1 MLKPH
6 EKHHEETIVKRGGG
20 KHKHDEHGGAW
31 KVAFADF
38 CLALMCLFLVL
49 WLMAARN
56 TESLQHIMT
65 EADGAKTDQ
74 GKGVMPEQ
82 VGGPRGSLIERFPMP
97 RTGNSDAPGKQLASG
112 EASPEVSATAAK
124 VTYDTPADLAA
135 LSKALTQMSAEFGL
149 SSNLESVI
157 TPYGLRVMM
166 HDTDHQGMFVRGSAV
181 PTDKFR
187 SMLRKMGQL
196 FSHMENQMLVVGH
209 TDSLQYADT
218 SYSAFSNWTLSS
230 NRAMSSRAQLL
241 AGSMNPESVLQVVGM
256 ADRAPLNPKQPDA
269 GVNRRIELL
278 ILTTAQARAVAGM
291 FGVPDNKSALNEDI
305 DTSLPDVSMLQKLR
319 EKIMPLEKNSGKAG
333 SYNEARGGQRSEPRN
348 GQGTGQRDGQ
358 GTGQREGQRDGQRD
372 GQR

>member
-1 MLKPH
+1 VLKPH
-6 EKHHEETIVKRGGG
+6 DSKAHEQTIVKRGGG

-56 TESLQHIMT
+56 TESLQQILT

-97 RTGNSDAPGKQLASG
+97 HNANADTPGKEKSTG
-112 EASPEVSATAAK
+112 SPSTTVSPDTK
-124 VTYDTPADLAA
+124 VSYDSEGDLQA
-135 LSKALTQMSAEFGL
+135 LSRALSAMSAEFGL
-149 SSNLESVI
+149 ASNLESVV

-181 PTDKFR
+181 PTDRFR
-187 SMLRKMGQL
+187 SLLRKMGPL
-196 FSHMENQMLVVGH
+196 FAQMTNQMLVVGH

-241 AGSMNPESVLQVVGM
+241 AGGMNPESVLQVVGM
-256 ADRAPLNPKQPDA
+256 ADRAPLDVKNADA

-278 ILTTAQARAVAGM
+278 ILTTTQAKIIASM
-291 FGVPDNKSALNEDI
+291 FGMPDTTSKLTEDVDTALPDKTMLEKLRDRLVPT
-305 DTSLPDVSMLQKLR
+305 TSLDKRHQK
-319 EKIMPLEKNSGKAG
+319 
-333 SYNEARGGQRSEPRN
+333 
-348 GQGTGQRDGQ
+348 
-358 GTGQREGQRDGQRD
+358 
-372 GQR
+372 